1 MFGQSSAERPP
12 CPEALK
18 HGEWTLLALHECSFK
33 EHGSQRELPK
43 SKLRYA
49 FVTLDDDREL
59 VSFDVHDFLKMLSRD
74 IYSPVDASARAK
86 LVENF
91 ESRLSGTY
99 EGQASEVSHSR
110 LPEVTE
116 AIRLADIYRA
126 QVEESDRGIEGQCR
140 LQDRKRFEE

>member
-1 MFGQSSAERPP
+1 M
-12 CPEALK
+12 
-18 HGEWTLLALHECSFK
+18 LALHECSFK

-49 FVTLDDDREL
+49 FVTLDDDKQL
-59 VSFDVHDFLKMLSRD
+59 VSIDVHDFVEMLSRD
-74 IYSPVDASARAK
+74 IYRPVDASATPN

-99 EGQASEVSHSR
+99 EGQAAEVSHSR

-126 QVEESDRGIEGQCR
+126 QVEESDRGIEAQYR